1 MPSVSTNSQKSDAH
15 SPSSAESTSAGSLLV
30 FFLLA
35 YALMWV
41 CFFTVALAHIPA
53 HSPLGVSLLLLGAF
67 APAVAA
73 LSLTVRAEG
82 GTGVSALLSR
92 VVQWQVPARWYVFA
106 LSYTVAVKL
115 MVALTYRL
123 ITGVWPRFSSDP
135 WYGIIAAILFSTPFQ
150 AGEEIGWR
158 GYALPRLASRFGLA
172 PASVLLGLIWGFWH
186 LPQFFIAEGDTYGQS
201 FFLFVAEVTAMSVA
215 MAWLWAHTRRSLLLP
230 MLLHA
235 AINNSKDI
243 VPSAVPG
250 ARNTFTM
257 HGSLVLR
264 ITVLLLWVCATY
276 FLARMPKIESVPE
289 TPP

>member
-1 MPSVSTNSQKSDAH
+1 MTTDSQKSH
-15 SPSSAESTSAGSLLV
+15 SPSSVESTSTGFLLP
-30 FFLLA
+30 FFLFA

-41 CFFTVALAHIPA
+41 CFFTVALTHIPA
-53 HSPLGVSLLLLGAF
+53 RSPFGFSLLLLGAF

-82 GTGVSALLSR
+82 STGVSALIGR
-92 VVQWQVPARWYVFA
+92 VFQWQVPARWYVFA
-106 LSYTVAVKL
+106 LSYTVAVKVV
-115 MVALTYRL
+115 VALICRL
-123 ITGVWPRFSSDP
+123 ITGIWPRFGTDS

-158 GYALPRLASRFGLA
+158 GYALPRLAMRFGLA

-186 LPQFFIAEGDTYGQS
+186 LPQFFIPEGDTYGQS
-201 FFLFVAEVTAMSVA
+201 FFLFTAEVTALSVA

-235 AINNSKDI
+235 AVNNSKDI
-243 VPSAVPG
+243 VPSAVPS
-250 ARNTFTM
+250 ARNTFTV
-257 HGSLVLR
+257 HGSLVLWL
-264 ITVLLLWVCATY
+264 TVLLLWVCAAY

-289 TPP
+289 APA